1 MTGAVSPP
9 LPEPV
14 RAEPVGSLLRPGY
27 LLEARRRRERGEMDA
42 PAFKRVEDRAVR
54 EAVRVQEETGL
65 PVVTDGEMRRLSFQ
79 SQMTAAVD
87 GFGDP
92 GLEAFTWGRWRG
104 DGETGDRTTARPRE
118 MGLTGKL
125 RRRRSLSGEEFVYLR
140 SRTQRLPKATLPS
153 PGLFA
158 NFWSPDDGGPYP
170 DLADF
175 LDDAAGVL
183 EAEAR
188 RLAELGCRYV
198 QIDAPHYPLLVE
210 EETRAFY
217 QSPGWG
223 RERWIRESVSL
234 ENRVMEAAPDV
245 TFALHMCRGNQAS
258 RWLARG
264 GYGPLTPVFRR
275 TRARR
280 LLLEYDDERS
290 GGFGP
295 LEAVPEDRVVVLGL
309 VTTKRGE
316 PEDPGRL
323 EQRVM
328 EAEETVPRGRLAVS
342 TQCGFGTSVLGNRLT
357 AEEQRRKLSAVVRL
371 ARHIWG
377 GAGGT
382 DL

>member
-9 LPEPV
+9 LPEAV

-27 LLEARRRRERGEMDA
+27 LLEARDRRGRGGMDA
-42 PAFKRVEDRAVR
+42 AAFKRVEDRAVR
-54 EAVRVQEETGL
+54 EAVRLQEEVGL

-104 DGETGDRTTARPRE
+104 GEETDDRTMARPE
-118 MGLTGKL
+118 DIGLTGEL
-125 RRRRSLSGEEFVYLR
+125 RRRRSLSAEEFVYLR
-140 SRTQRLPKATLPS
+140 SLTDRVAKVTLPS

-158 NFWSPDDGGPYP
+158 NFWSPDGGPYAS
-170 DLADF
+170 LEAL
-175 LDDAAGVL
+175 LDDVTAVL
-183 EAEAR
+183 EAEVR

-198 QIDAPHYPLLVE
+198 QIDAPHYPLLLE
-210 EETRAFY
+210 EETPSFY
-217 QSPGWG
+217 ASVGWG
-223 RERWIRESVSL
+223 RERWIRENVAL

-309 VTTKRGE
+309 VTTKRGD
-316 PEDPGRL
+316 PEDLGRL
-323 EQRVM
+323 EGRVR
-328 EAEETVPRGRLAVS
+328 EAEEAVPRDRLAVS

-357 AEEQRRKLSAVVRL
+357 AGEQRRKLSAVVRL
-371 ARHIWG
+371 ARRIWADSDIG
-377 GAGGT
+377 
-382 DL
+382 DR

>member
-1 MTGAVSPP
+1 MTAEPSPP
-9 LPEPV
+9 LPETV
-14 RAEPVGSLLRPGY
+14 RVEPVGSLLRPGY
-27 LLEARRRRERGEMDA
+27 LLEARDRRSGGEMDA
-42 PAFKRVEDRAVR
+42 AAFKRVEDRAVR
-54 EAVRVQEETGL
+54 EAVRLQEEVGL

-79 SQMTAAVD
+79 SQMTAAVE

-92 GLEAFTWGRWRG
+92 GLRAFTWGRWRG
-104 DGETGDRTTARPRE
+104 DAGTGHRTVPRPEE
-118 MGLTGKL
+118 MGPTGEL
-125 RRRRSLSGEEFVYLR
+125 RRCRSLSAEEFVYLR
-140 SRTQRLPKATLPS
+140 SVTDRLPKVTLPS

-170 DLADF
+170 DLASF
-175 LDDAAGVL
+175 LDDVTAVL

-188 RLAELGCRYV
+188 RLAELGCRYL
-198 QIDAPHYPLLVE
+198 QIDAPHYPLLLE

-217 QSPGWG
+217 ESLGRG
-223 RERWIRESVSL
+223 REQWIRKSVAL

-264 GYGPLTPVFRR
+264 GYGPLAPVFRR

-295 LEAVPEDRVVVLGL
+295 LEAVPGDRVVVLGL
-309 VTTKRGE
+309 VTTKRGD
-316 PEDPGRL
+316 PEDLGRL
-323 EQRVM
+323 EERVR
-328 EAEETVPRGRLAVS
+328 EAEEIVPRERLAVS

-371 ARHIWG
+371 AGRMWG
-377 GAGGT
+377 GAGDGG
-382 DL
+382 